1 MRWIYFISSLF
12 LKTKFIS
19 RAQGNLIT
27 FPVTIKTTIIAAAVA
42 TATRAA
48 AATTTSAT
56 AIAAAAA
63 AAAVLP
69 WPSAYSAPGSCAPG
83 CFVLYD
89 LL

>member
-1 MRWIYFISSLF
+1 M
-12 LKTKFIS
+12 
-19 RAQGNLIT
+19 IT

-63 AAAVLP
+63 AAVLP

>member
-1 MRWIYFISSLF
+1 MS
-12 LKTKFIS
+12 
-19 RAQGNLIT
+19 
-27 FPVTIKTTIIAAAVA
+27 AAVLGDM
-42 TATRAA
+42 RAA

-56 AIAAAAA
+56 AIAAAA